1 MRLTRKLFE
10 TYEWAE
16 IAWGEI
22 LGFSSRLFLATLRE
36 QDHFVVFNQQFA
48 EFIRIIMR
56 CLNFRRKYVNILHPE
71 AISTHLNETASLL
84 LPLYYFWSNKVD
96 CICRCFECPDK
107 STQLQRSSLDFA
119 RMQIWGG
126 PHLSMRG
133 CRAAEGMFSKHM
145 HKKKVGSLTFWI
157 CHAVNLRKSEVIVKL
172 FWIQRQK

>member
-84 LPLYYFWSNKVD
+84 LLLYYFWSNKVD

-107 STQLQRSSLDFA
+107 SSRPQSSSLEFA
-119 RMQIWGG
+119 RSKSEAALIWVWGG
-126 PHLSMRG
+126 TEWLRG
-133 CRAAEGMFSKHM
+133 YFQS
-145 HKKKVGSLTFWI
+145 I
-157 CHAVNLRKSEVIVKL
+157 CTQKSGKSDIL
-172 FWIQRQK
+172 NMPCS